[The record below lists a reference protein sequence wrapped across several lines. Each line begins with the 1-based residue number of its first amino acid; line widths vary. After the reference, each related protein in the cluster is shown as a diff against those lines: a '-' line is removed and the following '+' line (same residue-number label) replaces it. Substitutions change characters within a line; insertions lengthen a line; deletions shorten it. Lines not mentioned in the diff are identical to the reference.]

1 MSTGELVGRLT
12 ALVVCV
18 GCAALG
24 LVIWAEPTTPRH
36 EHLKIEGLTLVGVA
50 VSFMIIL
57 ALDTLRQ
64 IRRRPPRDRGDL

>member
-1 MSTGELVGRLT
+1 MGRGEFLERLT

-24 LVIWAEPTTPRH
+24 LVIWAEPTTSRH
-36 EHLKIEGLTLVGVA
+36 EHQKVAGLTLFCIA

-64 IRRRPPRDRGDL
+64 IRRRPPRDRGDA